1 MVEKINNTLWKL
13 FIANWE
19 RKLTAFSL
27 AAFIWFHVDQ
37 SLTTTKTITDVGI
50 KLINLPQGTTTPGMN
65 YDGLLRQRVALTITG
80 NRALLDELTS
90 NDIEV
95 VVDASGKK
103 PMEWIPIIK
112 RNNIVAI
119 NSDIKLSSISKV
131 THKNFAIRLTKLVT
145 EKILV
150 TITEPIGEAPKGYQ
164 FLDVWPYQ
172 LYITVEGPEDI
183 VKQQKAKGLK
193 LTFNLNEV
201 SRAELDEFHTT
212 TPRKYRDVV
221 SFLVPDH
228 WKQLHL
234 PALSDL
240 PMTINDPNEKYLRID
255 FIRSEVFPI
264 EQPIPISLF
273 FSPQFI
279 TNSSPQKVQI
289 RMTPTLDK
297 KNGVYIL
304 MPPFYAGGISQ
315 LFLEIIRDH
324 LALSVVVGNGGKM
337 FLDWN
342 IQVINYQDLE
352 NRYVKTL
359 MSDLSQKRL
368 QLGMP
373 LQMYEEHLRG
383 RFRTYMNRLQLYR
396 SPTSKLDLAV
406 SIDNNVIQIS
416 EDAPHE
422 R

>member
-13 FIANWE
+13 FIANWG
-19 RKLTAFSL
+19 KKVTAFSL
-27 AAFIWFHVDQ
+27 AAFIWFHVNQ
-37 SLTTTKTITDVGI
+37 SLTTTKTITNIGV
-50 KLINLPQGTTTPGMN
+50 KLINLPKETTATGMN
-65 YDGLLRQRVALTITG
+65 YDGLLHEKIALTITG
-80 NRALLDELTS
+80 NRTLLDELTS

-103 PMEWIPIIK
+103 SMEWIPTIK
-112 RNNIVAI
+112 KNNIVAI
-119 NSDIKLSSISKV
+119 NPDIKLSSISKV
-131 THKNFAIRLTKLVT
+131 THKNFAIRLSKLVT

-172 LYITVEGPEDI
+172 LYITVKGPEDI
-183 VKQQKAKGLK
+183 VKQQKARGLK
-193 LTFNLNEV
+193 LTFNLNEI
-201 SRAELDEFHTT
+201 SRSELDEFPTT

-240 PMTINDPNEKYLRID
+240 PLTINDPNEKYLRID

-264 EQPIPISLF
+264 EHPIPISLF
-273 FSPQFI
+273 FSPQFMN
-279 TNSSPQKVQI
+279 NSMPQKVQI

-315 LFLEIIRDH
+315 FFLEIIRDH
-324 LALSVVVGNGGKM
+324 LALSIVVGQGGKM

-373 LQMYEEHLRG
+373 LRMYEEHLRN
-383 RFRTYMNRLQLYR
+383 RFRTYMHRLQLYR
-396 SPTSKLDLAV
+396 SPKKKLDLAV
-406 SIDNNVIQIS
+406 SIDNNTIQIS
-416 EDAPHE
+416 EDAPYE